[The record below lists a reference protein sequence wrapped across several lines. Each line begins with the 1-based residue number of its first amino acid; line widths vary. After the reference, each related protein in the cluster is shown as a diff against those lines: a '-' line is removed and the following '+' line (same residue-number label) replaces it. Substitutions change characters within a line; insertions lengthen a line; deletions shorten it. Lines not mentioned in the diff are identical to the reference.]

1 MWAKKKKQTKQL
13 PNDSEELECIR
24 RRCSCT
30 SQTQPRS
37 VFSFICYFNLI
48 FFLPFF
54 FFFCFSGNPEAVFLI
69 TGFCIYLSEFFFFS
83 PLLNG
88 ALLPTPADTG
98 ESKKD
103 TGWEPEAKSDTHMN
117 RGGAEIQLT
126 RGDRPFFAD
135 RWLKTTEVRE
145 TSSVHIYLPVQEA
158 TEGSD

>member
-1 MWAKKKKQTKQL
+1 ME
-13 PNDSEELECIR
+13 P
-24 RRCSCT
+24 
-30 SQTQPRS
+30 
-37 VFSFICYFNLI
+37 
-48 FFLPFF
+48 
-54 FFFCFSGNPEAVFLI
+54 
-69 TGFCIYLSEFFFFS
+69 
-83 PLLNG
+83 
-88 ALLPTPADTG
+88 LLPTPADTG

-103 TGWEPEAKSDTHMN
+103 TSWEPEAKSDTHMN